1 MSAVVDAEE
10 LNRVFDDGGAGGR
23 VVFAGEQQVGM
34 ELERLRDSEDRVE
47 QVVLLLSCSQSM
59 QCFLHV
65 R

>member
-23 VVFAGEQQVGM
+23 IVFAGEQQVGM

-47 QVVLLLSCSQSM
+47 QVVLLLSCSQSNVFFM
-59 QCFLHV
+59 CV